1 MKSQKKT
8 RFLNKKKSV
17 KKNSKPLNL
26 LKLFKFNLA
35 DFLRINTDHVKFIK
49 DERYISS
56 KQPLTSKFQIG
67 IYINNK
73 DDFKK
78 IQQNIRGFIAKYY
91 SDCFKM
97 TNHPNVVTCV
107 NNKITD
113 SYKIIGSPKES
124 RISNFSIFYP
134 TKYQNPQYYMI
145 NHGIGERFIVSR
157 AIYRKELVL
166 NLINTLGS
174 ME

>member
-1 MKSQKKT
+1 MKSQKKP
-8 RFLNKKKSV
+8 RFSRKKSF
-17 KKNSKPLNL
+17 KKNIKSLNL
-26 LKLFKFNLA
+26 LKVFKFNLS
-35 DFLRINTDHVKFIK
+35 DFLRVKPDHIKFIK
-49 DERYISS
+49 DDRFTQL
-56 KQPLTSKFQIG
+56 KQTITSKYQIG
-67 IYINNK
+67 IYISNK
-73 DDFKK
+73 TDFKK

-113 SYKIIGSPKES
+113 SYRIISSPKES
-124 RISNFSIFYP
+124 RVSNFSIFYP

-145 NHGIGERFIVSR
+145 NHGIGERFLVSR
-157 AIYRKELVL
+157 AIYRKQLVL
-166 NLINTLGS
+166 DLINTLGN